1 MTGCFGLVS
10 DPARHYYTLHLEPLR
25 PIPTPKMP
33 GLIRIRD
40 LDSESAYDRFQIVIR
55 RSPFELVY
63 RQKDV
68 WAVKPN
74 RMVSDIIAR
83 GLANQNVF
91 SSVTR
96 ELSERRPQYFMSGEL
111 HAIEVYDSGNTWFA
125 HLAMALQIT
134 HFETGKILWSFS
146 YDNRKEVQ
154 TQNFA
159 VSVRALSELV
169 SDALERALISMDRM
183 HPVDVPAPTS
193 DLAPSEEDDTPGGT
207 PGGKP
212 GPEHEDDPERPAML
226 PNEGPSGRRR
236 DPDQPVLV
244 PQAPH
249 KPETAEDDNPR

>member
-1 MTGCFGLVS
+1 
-10 DPARHYYTLHLEPLR
+10 
-25 PIPTPKMP
+25 MP

-74 RMVSDIIAR
+74 RMISDIIAR

-125 HLAMALQIT
+125 HLVLALQIT
-134 HFETGKILWSFS
+134 HFETGKILWTFS
-146 YDNRKEVQ
+146 YDNRKEVE

-169 SDALERALISMDRM
+169 SDALERALISMDKM
-183 HPVDVPAPTS
+183 HPVDVAAPSS
-193 DLAPSEEDDTPGGT
+193 DLAPSEEDDKPNEG
-207 PGGKP
+207 PNAVP
-212 GPEHEDDPERPAML
+212 GPEHDDPRSPGDVAQRGCHGS
-226 PNEGPSGRRR
+226 PTGIAINPCWCRKIRRNHKQPKTTQSHDRSTSPCQR
-236 DPDQPVLV
+236 DRRVALS
-244 PQAPH
+244 
-249 KPETAEDDNPR
+249 

>member
-1 MTGCFGLVS
+1 MRQAIFCRLAAHSPVWRYAVHAISVVTFLSLTGCFGLVS

-33 GLIRIRD
+33 GLIRVRD

-125 HLAMALQIT
+125 HLVDGAANHPLRNRQNPVELQ
-134 HFETGKILWSFS
+134 L
-146 YDNRKEVQ
+146 R
-154 TQNFA
+154 
-159 VSVRALSELV
+159 
-169 SDALERALISMDRM
+169 
-183 HPVDVPAPTS
+183 
-193 DLAPSEEDDTPGGT
+193 
-207 PGGKP
+207 
-212 GPEHEDDPERPAML
+212 
-226 PNEGPSGRRR
+226 
-236 DPDQPVLV
+236 
-244 PQAPH
+244 
-249 KPETAEDDNPR
+249 